1 MKIIGGKKDYFDYL
15 VGYYGYDDHLV
26 WDRRPMKDVSFKW
39 KDRFLF
45 YICGEIFPVLKKK
58 HDFIFSPDD
67 ARLTNTW
74 ARGVGRG
81 NFERDWMEKWY
92 GRKTRIN
99 VEMRQPLLCSGDYFG
114 IGERKYFIPCLAD
127 FGFGGY
133 IEAHEMYSRI
143 YAFLG
148 WLKDHPAPPDNQT
161 DKEKIV
167 SHGFSPK
174 TSFRPNIK
182 N

>member
-1 MKIIGGKKDYFDYL
+1 MKIIGGKRDYFDYL
-15 VGYYGYDDHLV
+15 VGYYGFDDHLV
-26 WDRRPMKDVSFKW
+26 WDRRNTEPLDYKW
-39 KDRFLF
+39 NDRFLF
-45 YICGEIFPVLKKK
+45 FICGEVIPVIKKGR
-58 HDFIFSPDD
+58 HFIFD
-67 ARLTNTW
+67 ANDSRLTNSW
-74 ARGVGRG
+74 K
-81 NFERDWMEKWY
+81 NQFEKEWMLKWKGKKTKINEKL
-92 GRKTRIN
+92 
-99 VEMRQPLLCSGDYFG
+99 RQPALCSNSWRED
-114 IGERKYFIPCLAD
+114 KDYFIPCLAD

-133 IEAHEMYSRI
+133 IEAHEMYERI

>member
-1 MKIIGGKKDYFDYL
+1 MKIIGGKRDYFDYL

-26 WDRRPMKDVSFKW
+26 WDRRNKEPLSYKW
-39 KDRFLF
+39 QDRFLF
-45 YICGEIFPVLKKK
+45 FICGEVCPVIKKGR
-58 HDFIFSPDD
+58 DFIFD
-67 ARLTNTW
+67 ANDSRLTNSW
-74 ARGVGRG
+74 K
-81 NFERDWMEKWY
+81 NHFQKEWMLKWKGKKTKINEKL
-92 GRKTRIN
+92 
-99 VEMRQPLLCSGDYFG
+99 RQPVLCSTSWRED
-114 IGERKYFIPCLAD
+114 KDYFIPCLAD

-133 IEAHEMYSRI
+133 IEAHEMYERI